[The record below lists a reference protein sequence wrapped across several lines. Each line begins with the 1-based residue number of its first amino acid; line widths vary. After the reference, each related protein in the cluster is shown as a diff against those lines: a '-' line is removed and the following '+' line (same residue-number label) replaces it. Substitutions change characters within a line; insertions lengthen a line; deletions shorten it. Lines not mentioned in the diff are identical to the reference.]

1 MDGTNRLHGTPRSE
15 DCRTTTGRCDPSHTT
30 LAQQRPS
37 NNWFSS
43 QVDSLGYRSTW
54 SSVNNTQGHNCPRA
68 WGRPTHFEQLKNDE
82 KQKNFAPK
90 MKKDNIFRDT
100 WTACYVSW
108 SLQHNDAMYT
118 TVRTRFLREDGT
130 NASTQ
135 FVVPGPKG
143 TCFDVIIFFHEPLSD
158 RPTLDFACAE
168 VKNHFSKVKGSG
180 KINLMS
186 ITEQE
191 DFHKGQYGFRVTLK
205 VLRTKD
211 DAVFFAGPC
220 TGGSPWNRL
229 NSARG
234 EETSKKIE
242 NKKKTFWKL
251 FSAFEEVLFQ
261 HQLCGALMELPS
273 GCSYWKDP
281 RLISFMDGT
290 PCRRFHIHGCM
301 YGVVEQHG
309 GGQGDQ
315 ETLVICFVE
324 QGKPERT
331 GNETRWFPRPCSL
344 CRSRNERH

>member
-1 MDGTNRLHGTPRSE
+1 M
-15 DCRTTTGRCDPSHTT
+15 
-30 LAQQRPS
+30 
-37 NNWFSS
+37 
-43 QVDSLGYRSTW
+43 
-54 SSVNNTQGHNCPRA
+54 
-68 WGRPTHFEQLKNDE
+68 
-82 KQKNFAPK
+82 
-90 MKKDNIFRDT
+90 
-100 WTACYVSW
+100 
-108 SLQHNDAMYT
+108 
-118 TVRTRFLREDGT
+118 
-130 NASTQ
+130 
-135 FVVPGPKG
+135 
-143 TCFDVIIFFHEPLSD
+143 IIFFHEPLNN

-309 GGQGDQ
+309 GGRAIKKPWSFVSWNRGNPKGLEMKCDGSHDHVPCAGQ
-315 ETLVICFVE
+315 ETKGAEIYT
-324 QGKPERT
+324 PT
-331 GNETRWFPRPCSL
+331 L
-344 CRSRNERH
+344 CRRLMEYCVEGATKCDTTKSIHDVLPFLNHHHWSFVQQTNGSSVCKALCAISVKPSLPLCAVRPRMMA